1 MFCERFVYYASRRL
15 QVFQPHRSIND
26 EMKAEILS
34 VSELTQ
40 QIKTGLETLFPQ
52 VKIKGEISNFKRHSS
67 GHSYFTLKDEG
78 AQIAAVIWK
87 TTGSRLPVA
96 LKDGMNVIAEG
107 RLEVYP
113 PSGRYQLICTSITE
127 AGQGALQQAFAELLQ
142 KLAKAGYFNP
152 ERKRP
157 IPAIPESIGLVTSP
171 TGAVIEDMSKVLERR
186 YPAVKVLLYPVSV
199 QGANAAEAVA
209 AGIGYFNSTK
219 KSSHRPDVIIIA
231 RGGGSLE
238 DLLAFNGELVANAI
252 YKSAIP
258 VISAIGH
265 ETDLTIADM
274 VADLRAGTPSI
285 AAELAVPDTQE
296 LLRHID
302 NLRSKQDSLLLG
314 KLDGAE
320 RQIYSI
326 CSSYA
331 FNRPLLQMQQFD
343 DRLNTLVDKMSS
355 TIKTGFSEKR
365 ERYASILQQLKM
377 LDYRKTLERGY
388 VLVKKEGKFMTAT
401 TTLRPS
407 DDVELLFHDGVLP
420 AVISQ
425 GKLP

>member
-1 MFCERFVYYASRRL
+1 MN
-15 QVFQPHRSIND
+15 I
-26 EMKAEILS
+26 EILS
-34 VSELTQ
+34 VSELTL

-67 GHSYFTLKDEG
+67 GHSYMTLKDEG

-87 TTGSRLPVA
+87 TTGSRLAVP
-96 LKDGMNVIAEG
+96 LKDGMNVVAEG

-113 PSGRYQLICTSITE
+113 PSGRYQLICTSVTE
-127 AGQGALQQAFAELLQ
+127 AGQGALQQAYAELLQ
-142 KLAKAGYFNP
+142 KLAKAGYFSA
-152 ERKRP
+152 ERKRS
-157 IPAIPESIGLVTSP
+157 IPEIPETIGLVTSP
-171 TGAVIEDMSKVLERR
+171 TGAVIEDMSNVLQRR
-186 YPAVKVLLYPVSV
+186 FPAARVLLYPVSV
-199 QGANAAEAVA
+199 QGVNAAEAVA
-209 AGIGYFNSTK
+209 SGIAYFNNTK
-219 KSSHRPDVIIIA
+219 KISHQPEVIIVA

-238 DLLAFNGELVANAI
+238 DLQAFNGELVANAI
-252 YKSAIP
+252 YHSALP

-302 NLRSKQDSLLLG
+302 NLQSKRDSLLLG
-314 KLDGAE
+314 KLEGAD
-320 RQIYSI
+320 RHIYSI

-343 DRLNTLVDKMSS
+343 DRLNSLVDQMGR
-355 TIKTGFSEKR
+355 TIKNGYSEKVQ
-365 ERYASILQQLKM
+365 RYSSSCQHLAL

-388 VLVKKEGKFMTAT
+388 VLVKKDGKFITSARK
-401 TTLRPS
+401 LHPL
-407 DDVELLFHDGVLP
+407 DEVELLFHDGEHS
-420 AVISQ
+420 AVISK
-425 GKLP
+425 GKRP

>member
-1 MFCERFVYYASRRL
+1 ML
-15 QVFQPHRSIND
+15 QVFLATNPFIYRMNL
-26 EMKAEILS
+26 EILS
-34 VSELTQ
+34 VSQLTQ

-67 GHSYFTLKDEG
+67 GHSYLTLKDEG

-87 TTGSRLPVA
+87 TTGSRLAVT
-96 LKDGMNVIAEG
+96 LKDGMNVVAEG

-113 PSGRYQLICTSITE
+113 PSGRYQLICTSVTE
-127 AGQGALQQAFAELLQ
+127 IGQGALQQAFAELLQ
-142 KLAKAGYFNP
+142 KLAKAGYFSV

-157 IPAIPESIGLVTSP
+157 IPEIPETIGLITSP
-171 TGAVIEDMSKVLERR
+171 TGAVIEDMSNVLERR
-186 YPAVKVLLYPVSV
+186 FPAARVLLYPVSV

-209 AGIGYFNSTK
+209 SGIAYFNSTK
-219 KSSHRPDVIIIA
+219 KLSHRPQVIIIA

-238 DLLAFNGELVANAI
+238 DLQAFNGELVANAI
-252 YKSAIP
+252 YLSVLPI
-258 VISAIGH
+258 ISAIGH

-302 NLRSKQDSLLLG
+302 NLQSRRDSILLG
-314 KLDGAE
+314 KLEGAD
-320 RQIYSI
+320 RQVYSI

-343 DRLNTLVDKMSS
+343 DRLNSLVDQMGRTVKGGYGEKMQ
-355 TIKTGFSEKR
+355 
-365 ERYASILQQLKM
+365 RYASVCQQLAL
-377 LDYRKTLERGY
+377 LDYRNTLERGY
-388 VLVKKEGKFMTAT
+388 VLVKQDGKFVTGAT
-401 TTLRPS
+401 KLHPT

-420 AVISQ
+420 AVISRK
-425 GKLP
+425 KLH

>member
-1 MFCERFVYYASRRL
+1 MN
-15 QVFQPHRSIND
+15 I
-26 EMKAEILS
+26 EILS
-34 VSELTQ
+34 VSELTL
-40 QIKTGLETLFPQ
+40 QIKSGLETLFPQ

-67 GHSYFTLKDEG
+67 GHSYLTLKDEG

-87 TTGSRLPVA
+87 TTGSRLAVA
-96 LKDGMNVIAEG
+96 LKDGMNVVAEG

-113 PSGRYQLICTSITE
+113 PSGRYQLICTSVTE

-142 KLAKAGYFNP
+142 KLAKAGYFSA
-152 ERKRP
+152 ERKRS
-157 IPAIPESIGLVTSP
+157 IPEIPETIGLITSP

-186 YPAVKVLLYPVSV
+186 FPAAKVLLYPVSV

-209 AGIGYFNSTK
+209 SGIAYFNNAK
-219 KSSHRPDVIIIA
+219 KISHRPEVIIIA

-238 DLLAFNGELVANAI
+238 DLQAFNGELVANAI
-252 YKSAIP
+252 YHSALP

-302 NLRSKQDSLLLG
+302 NLQSRRESLLLG
-314 KLDGAE
+314 KLEGAD
-320 RQIYSI
+320 RQVYSI

-343 DRLNTLVDKMSS
+343 DRLNSLVDQMAR
-355 TIKTGFSEKR
+355 TIKSGYSEKVQ
-365 ERYASILQQLKM
+365 RYASVCQQLTL

-388 VLVKKEGKFMTAT
+388 VLVKKEGKFITSAKK
-401 TTLRPS
+401 LHPL
-407 DDVELLFHDGVLP
+407 DNIEVLFHDGDHS
-420 AVISQ
+420 AVISNE
-425 GKLP
+425 KRP

>member
-1 MFCERFVYYASRRL
+1 MNIEF
-15 QVFQPHRSIND
+15 
-26 EMKAEILS
+26 LS
-34 VSELTQ
+34 VSELTL
-40 QIKTGLETLFPQ
+40 QIKSGLETLFPQ

-67 GHSYFTLKDEG
+67 GHSYLTLKDEG

-87 TTGSRLPVA
+87 TTGSRLAVA
-96 LKDGMNVIAEG
+96 LRDGMNVVAEG

-113 PSGRYQLICTSITE
+113 PSGRYQLICTSVTE
-127 AGQGALQQAFAELLQ
+127 AGQGALQQAYAELLQ
-142 KLAKAGYFNP
+142 KLAKAGYFSA
-152 ERKRP
+152 ERKR
-157 IPAIPESIGLVTSP
+157 AIPEIPETIGLVTSP
-171 TGAVIEDMSKVLERR
+171 TGAVIEDMSNVLERR
-186 YPAVKVLLYPVSV
+186 FPAAKVLLYPVSV

-209 AGIGYFNSTK
+209 SGIAYFNNTK
-219 KSSHRPDVIIIA
+219 KISHRPEVIIIA

-238 DLLAFNGELVANAI
+238 DLQAFNGELVANAI
-252 YKSAIP
+252 YHSALP

-302 NLRSKQDSLLLG
+302 NLQSRRESLLLG
-314 KLDGAE
+314 KLEGAD
-320 RQIYSI
+320 RHVYSI

-343 DRLNTLVDKMSS
+343 DRLNSLVDQMGR
-355 TIKTGFSEKR
+355 TIKSGYSEKVQ
-365 ERYASILQQLKM
+365 RYASVCQQLTL

-388 VLVKKEGKFMTAT
+388 VLVKKDGKFITSAKK
-401 TTLRPS
+401 LHPL
-407 DDVELLFHDGVLP
+407 DNIEVLFHDGDHS
-420 AVISQ
+420 AVISNE
-425 GKLP
+425 KRP

>member
-1 MFCERFVYYASRRL
+1 MN
-15 QVFQPHRSIND
+15 I
-26 EMKAEILS
+26 EILS
-34 VSELTQ
+34 VSELTL
-40 QIKTGLETLFPQ
+40 QIKSGLETLFPQ

-67 GHSYFTLKDEG
+67 GHSYLTLKDEG

-87 TTGSRLPVA
+87 TTGSRLAVA
-96 LKDGMNVIAEG
+96 LRDGMNVVAEG

-113 PSGRYQLICTSITE
+113 PSGRYQLICTSVTE
-127 AGQGALQQAFAELLQ
+127 AGQGALQQAYAELLQ
-142 KLAKAGYFNP
+142 KLAKAGYFSA
-152 ERKRP
+152 ERKR
-157 IPAIPESIGLVTSP
+157 AIPEIPETIGLVTSP
-171 TGAVIEDMSKVLERR
+171 TGAVIEDMSNVLERR
-186 YPAVKVLLYPVSV
+186 FPAAKVLLYPVSV

-209 AGIGYFNSTK
+209 SGIAYFNNTK
-219 KSSHRPDVIIIA
+219 KISHRPEVIIIA

-238 DLLAFNGELVANAI
+238 DLQAFNGELVANAI
-252 YKSAIP
+252 YHSALP

-302 NLRSKQDSLLLG
+302 NLQSRRESLLLG
-314 KLDGAE
+314 KLEGAD
-320 RQIYSI
+320 RQVYSI

-343 DRLNTLVDKMSS
+343 DRLNSLVDQMGR
-355 TIKTGFSEKR
+355 TIKSGYSEKVQ
-365 ERYASILQQLKM
+365 RYASVCQQLTL

-388 VLVKKEGKFMTAT
+388 VLVKKDGKFITSAKK
-401 TTLRPS
+401 LHPL
-407 DDVELLFHDGVLP
+407 DNIEVLFHDGDHS
-420 AVISQ
+420 AVISNE
-425 GKLP
+425 KRP

>member
-1 MFCERFVYYASRRL
+1 MGLIERCRFFILTALFYSMIA
-15 QVFQPHRSIND
+15 
-26 EMKAEILS
+26 KILS

-67 GHSYFTLKDEG
+67 GHSYLTLKDEG

-87 TTGSRLPVA
+87 TTASRLA
-96 LKDGMNVIAEG
+96 MTLKDGLNVVAEG

-113 PSGRYQLICTSITE
+113 PSGRYQLICTSIIE

-142 KLAKAGYFNP
+142 KLAKAGYFSA
-152 ERKRP
+152 ERKRSLP
-157 IPAIPESIGLVTSP
+157 EIPETIGLITSP
-171 TGAVIEDMSKVLERR
+171 TGAVIEDMKNVLERR
-186 YPAVKVLLYPVSV
+186 FPAARILLYPVSV
-199 QGANAAEAVA
+199 QGVNAAEAVTS
-209 AGIGYFNSTK
+209 GITYFNSTK
-219 KSSHRPDVIIIA
+219 KQSHRPEVIIIA

-238 DLLAFNGELVANAI
+238 DLQAFNGELVANAI
-252 YKSAIP
+252 YHSEIP

-302 NLRSKQDSLLLG
+302 NLQSRRESLLQG

-320 RQIYSI
+320 RQVYSI

-343 DRLNTLVDKMSS
+343 DRLNSLVDQMGR
-355 TIKTGFSEKR
+355 TIKNGYHEQVQ
-365 ERYASILQQLKM
+365 RYASNRQQLAL

-388 VLVKKEGKFMTAT
+388 VLVKKEGKFMTGAKE
-401 TTLRPS
+401 LCPA

-425 GKLP
+425 ETLP

>member
-1 MFCERFVYYASRRL
+1 MN
-15 QVFQPHRSIND
+15 I
-26 EMKAEILS
+26 EILS
-34 VSELTQ
+34 VSELTL

-67 GHSYFTLKDEG
+67 GHSYMTLKDEG

-87 TTGSRLPVA
+87 TTGSRLAVP
-96 LKDGMNVIAEG
+96 LKDGMNVVAEG

-113 PSGRYQLICTSITE
+113 PSGRYQLICTSVTE
-127 AGQGALQQAFAELLQ
+127 AGQGALQQAYAELLQ
-142 KLAKAGYFNP
+142 KLAKAGYFSA
-152 ERKRP
+152 ERKRS
-157 IPAIPESIGLVTSP
+157 IPEIPETIGLVTSP
-171 TGAVIEDMSKVLERR
+171 TGAVIEDMSNVLQRR
-186 YPAVKVLLYPVSV
+186 FPAARVLLYPVSV
-199 QGANAAEAVA
+199 QGVNAAEAVA
-209 AGIGYFNSTK
+209 SGIAYFNNTK
-219 KSSHRPDVIIIA
+219 KISHRPEVIIVA

-238 DLLAFNGELVANAI
+238 DLQAFNGELVANAI
-252 YKSAIP
+252 YHSALP

-302 NLRSKQDSLLLG
+302 NLQSKRDSLLLG
-314 KLDGAE
+314 KLEGAD
-320 RQIYSI
+320 RHIYSI

-343 DRLNTLVDKMSS
+343 DRLNSLVDQMGR
-355 TIKTGFSEKR
+355 TIKNGYSEKVQ
-365 ERYASILQQLKM
+365 RYSSSCQHLAL

-388 VLVKKEGKFMTAT
+388 VLVKKDGKFITSARK
-401 TTLRPS
+401 LHPL
-407 DDVELLFHDGVLP
+407 DEVELLFHDGEHS
-420 AVISQ
+420 AVISK
-425 GKLP
+425 GKRP